1 MVRFSPAASWLLVS
15 SLTLL
20 SGPVRALKASKEEE
34 GSTLTTTTPN
44 NLSEDSIG
52 AWSWPDAIAKS
63 VGHEPLN
70 EWKEYRFKDPFGG
83 ENNGKDGVRG
93 QKVNADQVNW
103 NDGGASSLRGKWWP
117 SITCPYGGAMQVEYY
132 GREQCIGVGQGICK
146 DGWQFGINHYG
157 DNTYLML
164 WREDN
169 PAYPVF
175 RSFPGATQLCI
186 GEQYPN
192 VAYLRVTYDDCM
204 YYLIGPGAGD
214 ANNLARLKIV
224 PDTQKY
230 KSDDVIV
237 KFRDGP
243 GDSNT
248 LWQIFANGA
257 SMTNRYALWYN
268 PTNVETF
275 SELKKRIAAADDAK
289 NPDTIVLCPN
299 TPIVFEDIIDFSDK
313 YFKIECLGGSGCV
326 FDLDGYSFVTTWP
339 TGADFDVE
347 FKGITI
353 ENGSSVRCVDLSK
366 KLDPLKYQRR
376 FSHKNLSSPFTT
388 SPQIRSLRAETQPSM
403 GHLGAPFYYEGT
415 VLCLKESSQKT
426 LL

>member
-1 MVRFSPAASWLLVS
+1 MVRFSPAAPWLLVS

-20 SGPVRALKASKEEE
+20 AAPVWALGASEEQ
-34 GSTLTTTTPN
+34 GSTSTTTTPN
-44 NLSEDSIG
+44 ESGEDSVST
-52 AWSWPDAIAKS
+52 WSWPDAIAKS
-63 VGHEPLN
+63 VGHEPLT
-70 EWKEYRFKDPFGG
+70 EWKEYRFKDPFG
-83 ENNGKDGVRG
+83 ENNGKGGVRG
-93 QKVNADQVNW
+93 PKANADQVNW
-103 NDGGASSLRGKWWP
+103 FSGGSASSLRGKWFP
-117 SITCPYGGAMQVEYY
+117 SVTCPYGGAMQVEYY

-164 WREDN
+164 WREDD
-169 PAYPVF
+169 PAFPVF
-175 RSFPGATQLCI
+175 RTFPGATQLCI

-192 VAYLRVTYDDCM
+192 VAYLRVTYDDCL

-230 KSDDVIV
+230 RPNDVIV

-257 SMTNRYALWYN
+257 SMMNRYALWYA
-268 PTNVETF
+268 PTNVDTF

-326 FDLDGYSFVTTWP
+326 FDLDGYSFVTSDCFDFDVER
-339 TGADFDVE
+339 ADFDVE
-347 FKGITI
+347 FQGITF
-353 ENGSSVRCVDLSK
+353 ENGSSVSYPAAL
-366 KLDPLKYQRR
+366 LLI
-376 FSHKNLSSPFTT
+376 FM
-388 SPQIRSLRAETQPSM
+388 SL
-403 GHLGAPFYYEGT
+403 
-415 VLCLKESSQKT
+415 VLFVSIDRLT
-426 LL
+426 ATM